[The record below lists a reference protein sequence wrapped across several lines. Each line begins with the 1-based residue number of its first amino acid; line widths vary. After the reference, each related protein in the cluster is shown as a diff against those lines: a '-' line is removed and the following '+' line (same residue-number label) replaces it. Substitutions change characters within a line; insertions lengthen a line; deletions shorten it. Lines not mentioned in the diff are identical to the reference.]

1 MVRDEP
7 SLKIS
12 DLYLLRFRKDSVWKI
27 FPKRMTQLTNDGG
40 VCRTAPATPG
50 LIIIETEEEEKC
62 VMAGQ
67 NKQYAHRPEV
77 SSQPGRADSVRSVI
91 CTHRG
96 AVH

>member
-1 MVRDEP
+1 M
-7 SLKIS
+7 
-12 DLYLLRFRKDSVWKI
+12 
-27 FPKRMTQLTNDGG
+27 NDGG
-40 VCRTAPATPG
+40 VCRTAPATRG
-50 LIIIETEEEEKC
+50 LVIIETEERNKC

-67 NKQYAHRPEV
+67 NKHNALRPEV